1 MFEVQKVVKN
11 RVVAEK
17 RQLCLKEESCGLKM
31 KEFWLKNRVVMKKRV
46 EIERRE
52 LWSIIERVVVEKT
65 ELWSK
70 KIAVV
75 EKGKFWLKK
84 DNCR

>member
-1 MFEVQKVVKN
+1 
-11 RVVAEK
+11 
-17 RQLCLKEESCGLKM
+17 
-31 KEFWLKNRVVMKKRV
+31 MKKRV

-75 EKGKFWLKK
+75 EKDSLG
-84 DNCR
+84 

>member
-1 MFEVQKVVKN
+1 M
-11 RVVAEK
+11 
-17 RQLCLKEESCGLKM
+17 KEESCGLKM
-31 KEFWLKNRVVMKKRV
+31 REFWLKNRVVMKKRV

-70 KIAVV
+70 KIV
-75 EKGKFWLKK
+75 
-84 DNCR
+84 

>member
-1 MFEVQKVVKN
+1 
-11 RVVAEK
+11 
-17 RQLCLKEESCGLKM
+17 
-31 KEFWLKNRVVMKKRV
+31 MKKRV

-65 ELWSK
+65 ELWLK

-75 EKGKFWLKK
+75 EKNSLG
-84 DNCR
+84 